1 MSVTVKMTYRQAIT
15 EALREEMLR
24 DSTVIVLG
32 EDVGR
37 HGGAR
42 GATKGLWEQFGAA
55 RVVDTPISE
64 LAISGACV
72 GAAMSGLRPVAE
84 CYIGDIIVFMA
95 DSILTS
101 GAKLNFATAGAL
113 RAPFV
118 IRGADA
124 SRPDGG
130 PHQDTLAAWFAH
142 IPGIKVVIAST
153 PADAK
158 GLLKSAIRD
167 ENPVIFLEPLQ
178 LYDMTGDVPSGEHT
192 VPIGRAEVKGEG
204 SDVTVVG
211 IGRGVHLALEARER
225 WAAKGVSIEVLDLRS
240 LRPLDVDGIRS
251 SVAKTGRL
259 VVVHEGWPMYGIGAE
274 VLACVAEAPGLL
286 LRAPARRVGTLD
298 THIPAS
304 LELSK
309 AVLPNAQRLDA
320 AVATVLEPAERKR
333 PWPSVSEVA

>member
-1 MSVTVKMTYRQAIT
+1 MSNAVKMTYRQAIT

-24 DSTVIVLG
+24 DSTVIILG

-42 GATKGLWEQFGAA
+42 GATKGLWEQFGQS
-55 RVVDTPISE
+55 RVIDTPISE

-72 GAAMSGLRPVAE
+72 GASMSGLRPVVE
-84 CYIGDIIVFMA
+84 NFIGDIIVFMA
-95 DSILTS
+95 DPILTS
-101 GAKLNFATAGAL
+101 GAKLNFATAGNL
-113 RAPFV
+113 HAPFV
-118 IRGADA
+118 IRCADA

-142 IPGIKVVIAST
+142 IPGIKVVVPAT

-167 ENPVIFLEPLQ
+167 DNPVIVLEPLQ
-178 LYDMTGDVPSGEHT
+178 LYDTIGEVPVGDCT
-192 VPIGRAEVKGEG
+192 VPIGKADIKAAG

-211 IGRGVHLALEARER
+211 VGRGVQLALEARER
-225 WAAKGVSIEVLDLRS
+225 WEKKGKSLEVLDLRS
-240 LRPLDVDGIRS
+240 LRPLDVDAVRS

-259 VVVHEGWPMYGIGAE
+259 VVIHEGWAMYGISAE
-274 VLACVAEAPGLL
+274 VLACVAEAPEPL

-304 LELSK
+304 IELSK

-320 AVATVLEPAERKR
+320 ALLSILEPVQWENQ
-333 PWPSVSEVA
+333 SVSAIA